1 MQKRHSDRRQYF
13 IEQAATSEEF
23 YMNYINGRLPIER
36 GFRVLEIGCGEGG
49 NLLPFARAGCS
60 VSGIDRS
67 AVRISQARDFFRD
80 QNCSARFFDGDFFE
94 MECRGEAD
102 KYHIILVHDVIE
114 HIRKKDAFI
123 THIRQFL
130 RPGGIIF
137 WAFPAWQM
145 PFGGHQQICKSRCS
159 GLPFIHLLPERL
171 YRSVLKFNGEDRR
184 CIEELTEIKK
194 CGVSIEQFEKLLQS
208 HSLLIIDRRLWFINP
223 HYKQKFNLKPRR
235 LYPFVAGMK
244 YVRNFFTTSCF
255 YITKYAQ
262 EAPSCN

>member
-1 MQKRHSDRRQYF
+1 MD
-13 IEQAATSEEF
+13 
-23 YMNYINGRLPIER
+23 YINKHFSVEK
-36 GFRVLEIGCGEGG
+36 GFSVLEIGCGEGG
-49 NLLPFARAGCS
+49 NLLPFAKAGCR

-67 AVRISQARDFFRD
+67 AARINQARDFFRIR
-80 QNCSARFFDGDFFE
+80 NCSACFYEGDFFE

-114 HIRKKDAFI
+114 HIHRKDVFMDHVK
-123 THIRQFL
+123 RFL
-130 RPGGIIF
+130 RFDGIIF

-145 PFGGHQQICKSRCS
+145 PFGGHQQICGSICS
-159 GLPFIHLLPERL
+159 GLPFIHLLPAPV

-194 CGVSIEQFEKLLQS
+194 CGVSVETFEKLLQER
-208 HSLLIIDRRLWFINP
+208 SLLIIDRCLWFINP

-235 LYPFVAGMK
+235 LYPFIAGMK

-255 YITKYAQ
+255 YITKIV
-262 EAPSCN
+262 